1 MDLDEI
7 RRLAVQAQQRE
18 EQEQREKTRA
28 HEEEMRRLVVKQN
41 VELNRRIDAAIAGVP
56 EKVKQCASWG
66 GRDTTVFDFTV
77 SDLIC
82 SSRYK
87 RKGVFRSEDYAA
99 GYEPDCLPPELRR
112 LYDWCERSGFKT
124 EIHTGQHD
132 CWIKIRW

>member
-56 EKVKQCASWG
+56 EKVKQCFLGWSG
-66 GRDTTVFDFTV
+66 YDRIRLHGFRFDLLPTVQE
-77 SDLIC
+77 
-82 SSRYK
+82 K
-87 RKGVFRSEDYAA
+87 RSF
-99 GYEPDCLPPELRR
+99 
-112 LYDWCERSGFKT
+112 
-124 EIHTGQHD
+124 
-132 CWIKIRW
+132 